1 MARPCKC
8 GKIPDLD
15 QLPAGYTCMCEAID
29 QVNNSEVLAKVF
41 PNAKYQPTEN
51 TADKL
56 RRIKVGHHG

>member
-1 MARPCKC
+1 
-8 GKIPDLD
+8 
-15 QLPAGYTCMCEAID
+15 MCEAID

-56 RRIKVGHHG
+56 ARIKGGNRG